1 MKKLLILNGPNLNL
15 LGHREQA
22 IYGSTT
28 FEEYLTELQKHFA
41 QYVTIDYAQSNVEGE
56 LINILHSAVG
66 QYQGVILNAGGYTH
80 TSVAL
85 ADGVGGV
92 ASMGLPTVEVHIS
105 NIMAREDFRHVSY
118 LSPRC
123 VGSIWGFGLESYRLA
138 IEYYISKINEED

>member
-1 MKKLLILNGPNLNL
+1 MLRFANIPKVITTFATENSSMMKKLLILNGPNLNL

-66 QYQGVILNAGGYTH
+66 QYLGVI
-80 TSVAL
+80 
-85 ADGVGGV
+85 
-92 ASMGLPTVEVHIS
+92 
-105 NIMAREDFRHVSY
+105 
-118 LSPRC
+118 
-123 VGSIWGFGLESYRLA
+123 
-138 IEYYISKINEED
+138 